1 MKIKT
6 MKAAILVEQNKPLVI
21 DDIELPS
28 NLNFGQVLVKIHY
41 SGICGSQLGEIDGV
55 KGRDRYLPHLLGH
68 EGSGTVLKIGPGVK
82 QIKPQNKVILH
93 WRKNL
98 GIESELPLY
107 KWKNQKLNAGWVTTF
122 NEYAIVSENRC
133 TPIPEKSNM
142 KIAAL
147 FGCAI
152 PTGFGVV
159 ENNADLKI
167 GESVVVFGAGGIGLS
182 IIQGAKLV
190 SADPIIAVDIHKR
203 RLDLAMEM
211 GATHTINTENQD
223 VEQIIIDITKG
234 KGLDSFIDNTGNPK
248 IIEMGYKLTKSD
260 GKVILVGVP
269 PKNNNISI
277 YSLPLHFGKKIIGS
291 HGGDGVPNKDIPR
304 YFEFYNNGQINLDKL
319 LTDEFELENINNAI
333 TSIRNGDIAGRCLI
347 NLNLNNK

>member
-122 NEYAIVSENRC
+122 NEYAIVS
-133 TPIPEKSNM
+133 
-142 KIAAL
+142 
-147 FGCAI
+147 
-152 PTGFGVV
+152 
-159 ENNADLKI
+159 
-167 GESVVVFGAGGIGLS
+167 
-182 IIQGAKLV
+182 
-190 SADPIIAVDIHKR
+190 
-203 RLDLAMEM
+203 
-211 GATHTINTENQD
+211 
-223 VEQIIIDITKG
+223 
-234 KGLDSFIDNTGNPK
+234 
-248 IIEMGYKLTKSD
+248 
-260 GKVILVGVP
+260 
-269 PKNNNISI
+269 
-277 YSLPLHFGKKIIGS
+277 
-291 HGGDGVPNKDIPR
+291 
-304 YFEFYNNGQINLDKL
+304 
-319 LTDEFELENINNAI
+319 
-333 TSIRNGDIAGRCLI
+333 
-347 NLNLNNK
+347 